1 MKAGDLVMIDFV
13 DFSGNRFDHTSN
25 GMIGLIIDDAPRGN
39 KREPRVTILINGI
52 TLPFPKR
59 CLKVI
64 DETR

>member
-1 MKAGDLVMIDFV
+1 MKPGDLVMLDFV
-13 DFSGNRFDHTSN
+13 DFDGNRFDHTSN
-25 GMIGLIIDDAPRGN
+25 GMIALIIDDASRGN
-39 KREPRVTILINGI
+39 KREPRVTILLNGI